1 MGAFE
6 DYGNS
11 TSDDGIKLERNAGLL
26 MATNNATIAYKAST
40 ERLYLPEPHFYKLIA
55 KHPIQTSPAINRG
68 YWLRMRAIEWVVRQF
83 LEKPSGQKKV
93 IVNLGCGYDPL
104 PFQWLA
110 REKPLCSNTKFI
122 DVDYE
127 PLMETK
133 REMIFNQP
141 DMKGLLHSV
150 VTNLIDGEPAVLV
163 DSQEYSA
170 LGCDLRNLRKL
181 GKLLRSVVDLEDNVT
196 FCVLEPR
203 SPDQPDNAFTSKMT
217 SYYAKQGTPLRSVF
231 EYCGQ
236 HTYTQR
242 FREAGFTQVQYQNLW
257 ELWADSRF
265 LSPSQ
270 RMALDHVEP
279 FDAWEEF
286 ALYGSHHCLVVA
298 HTQMDPV
305 LPQRLMSRRNSDASD
320 DSDMSART
328 SSPNNPESH
337 LTVFRYY
344 KAPGNLCERHH
355 GSTYPI
361 PGQDAIAVYGGQGPT
376 SCRATSA
383 VCRPR
388 YLRDETPT
396 VLPAEVGAR
405 CCHVCTAMNN
415 GDNILVGG
423 RALPSQP
430 MRDCWL
436 QKSNTWHRIHDLP
449 EPRYRCRVV
458 PVTLPDNVFG
468 AVCLG
473 GKTGPTKVATDILLW
488 QPTKGWSVLRALKNQ
503 PVPRFG
509 PNFIRLGFNHGLFF
523 GGMRQ
528 DGVICQDF
536 WRWRLVIRDNVVM
549 GISFRPS
556 HALDASAG
564 AYPWFSRFGASYGF
578 VQDNLLII
586 GGIAKGGGIPKTYEI
601 LSLTGSFSIL
611 HDEGKEFS
619 LRVTSLEPLREPSC
633 PRPFLIGHSTHRTQS
648 GMFVIIG
655 GGATCFHYGNYFNKG
670 IWVLHDKEAGISA
683 DWVIVPT
690 RPSILPGSGSEPS
703 INGGD
708 HLPDGF
714 LIKRAMM
721 NSQDDFQTALR
732 RARPIVIP
740 RLDFGACTRL
750 WTLDYLKG
758 KMLYEQPPQPEG
770 GVLQDGPD
778 HTVES
783 EQVKTSL
790 HRYLE
795 GVDVISSDFYPQS
808 LTTTTSALPSASLMQ
823 NLPKIAP
830 DFQLPTQMNVLENH
844 IHATLLHLSNGIS
857 TFPRHHVTGTVLF
870 QAQGVKKL
878 VLFPP
883 SDLNELAYPAG
894 STTSNMR
901 VFSNTG
907 PGHKY
912 SLHPP
917 PRTRPHLAMLKAG
930 EALIIPPFWSYA
942 HVPHL
947 ERSKSGGQVFNSVN
961 GETNSNGVATRRLSH
976 AGSDMSVSSLSS
988 VSESTSDSPSYSGPT
1003 DDVQDRNEP
1012 ERVCHMDIA
1021 ISVSFRNLDTS
1032 KYVVRTTPTSDI
1044 GLAAYEDGRRDIDR
1058 ILGRFTCSRRQS
1070 NIGKTNES
1078 NTNGSA
1084 EPRTMLDDLPKDV
1097 TKALLERLGKE
1108 LLMKA
1113 EAL

>member
-1 MGAFE
+1 
-6 DYGNS
+6 
-11 TSDDGIKLERNAGLL
+11 
-26 MATNNATIAYKAST
+26 
-40 ERLYLPEPHFYKLIA
+40 
-55 KHPIQTSPAINRG
+55 
-68 YWLRMRAIEWVVRQF
+68 
-83 LEKPSGQKKV
+83 
-93 IVNLGCGYDPL
+93 
-104 PFQWLA
+104 
-110 REKPLCSNTKFI
+110 
-122 DVDYE
+122 
-127 PLMETK
+127 
-133 REMIFNQP
+133 
-141 DMKGLLHSV
+141 
-150 VTNLIDGEPAVLV
+150 
-163 DSQEYSA
+163 
-170 LGCDLRNLRKL
+170 
-181 GKLLRSVVDLEDNVT
+181 
-196 FCVLEPR
+196 
-203 SPDQPDNAFTSKMT
+203 
-217 SYYAKQGTPLRSVF
+217 
-231 EYCGQ
+231 
-236 HTYTQR
+236 
-242 FREAGFTQVQYQNLW
+242 
-257 ELWADSRF
+257 
-265 LSPSQ
+265 
-270 RMALDHVEP
+270 
-279 FDAWEEF
+279 
-286 ALYGSHHCLVVA
+286 
-298 HTQMDPV
+298 
-305 LPQRLMSRRNSDASD
+305 
-320 DSDMSART
+320 
-328 SSPNNPESH
+328 
-337 LTVFRYY
+337 
-344 KAPGNLCERHH
+344 
-355 GSTYPI
+355 
-361 PGQDAIAVYGGQGPT
+361 
-376 SCRATSA
+376 
-383 VCRPR
+383 
-388 YLRDETPT
+388 
-396 VLPAEVGAR
+396 
-405 CCHVCTAMNN
+405 
-415 GDNILVGG
+415 
-423 RALPSQP
+423 
-430 MRDCWL
+430 
-436 QKSNTWHRIHDLP
+436 
-449 EPRYRCRVV
+449 
-458 PVTLPDNVFG
+458 
-468 AVCLG
+468 
-473 GKTGPTKVATDILLW
+473 
-488 QPTKGWSVLRALKNQ
+488 
-503 PVPRFG
+503 
-509 PNFIRLGFNHGLFF
+509 
-523 GGMRQ
+523 
-528 DGVICQDF
+528 
-536 WRWRLVIRDNVVM
+536 M

-732 RARPIVIP
+732 RVRPIIIP

-750 WTLDYLKG
+750 WTLDYLKE
-758 KMLYEQPPQPEG
+758 KMLSEQPPQPEG
-770 GVLQDGPD
+770 GALQDGPD

-795 GVDVISSDFYPQS
+795 GVDVITSDFHPQS
-808 LTTTTSALPSASLMQ
+808 LTATTSALPSASLMQ
-823 NLPKIAP
+823 NLPTIAP

-844 IHATLLHLSNGIS
+844 IHSTLLHLSNGIS

-870 QAQGVKKL
+870 QAQGAKKL

-901 VFSNTG
+901 VFSNIG
-907 PGHKY
+907 PGHKD

-961 GETNSNGVATRRLSH
+961 GETNSNGIATRRLSH
-976 AGSDMSVSSLSS
+976 AGSDMSASSLSS
-988 VSESTSDSPSYSGPT
+988 VSESASDSPSYSGLT
-1003 DDVQDRNEP
+1003 DDVQDRNET
-1012 ERVCHMDIA
+1012 ERVSHMDIA

-1032 KYVVRTTPTSDI
+1032 KYVVRTTPASDI

-1070 NIGKTNES
+1070 NIGKTNDS
-1078 NTNGSA
+1078 NTNRRA
-1084 EPRTMLDDLPKDV
+1084 EPGMVLDDLPKDV

-1113 EAL
+1113 ESL